1 MNCVGIHKDMY
12 IFLIHYPTKPKAKTK
27 TESEIELI
35 KRKINKFQFN
45 KQIIIIKM
53 ENLLKRALYTV
64 FYHGISLYIIVKF
77 F

>member
-45 KQIIIIKM
+45 K
-53 ENLLKRALYTV
+53 
-64 FYHGISLYIIVKF
+64 
-77 F
+77 